1 MQPKECPVCGFNDF
15 KETPT
20 KFKCNLCGKTVFKEY
35 HQKKMIRKRPL
46 NPDRLQEELGE

>member
-1 MQPKECPVCGFNDF
+1 MIKMQCPICNGDLR
-15 KETPT
+15 ETKK
-20 KFKCNLCGKTVFKEY
+20 KFICNLCGKTILKDY